1 MSPAARFA
9 GATAALLVIAGCDG
23 AAPASSTAASPA
35 SITPAVSY
43 GPSLFNGPAPGED
56 GCNGRQYAGLIGQDQ
71 TALER
76 VLIMRPVRVIRPG
89 DAVTEDFSPQRIN
102 FVIGAD
108 GRIADIG
115 CY

>member
-1 MSPAARFA
+1 MSPAARLA
-9 GATAALLVIAGCDG
+9 GVTAALLMIAGCDG
-23 AAPASSTAASPA
+23 AVPAASTAVTVA
-35 SITPAVSY
+35 PAVSY